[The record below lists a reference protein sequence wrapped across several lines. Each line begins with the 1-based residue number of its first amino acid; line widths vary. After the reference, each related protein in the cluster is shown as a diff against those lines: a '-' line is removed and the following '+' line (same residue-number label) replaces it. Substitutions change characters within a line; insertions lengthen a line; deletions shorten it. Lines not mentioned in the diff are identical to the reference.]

1 MNSSR
6 FPLISRS
13 FIGLSFSLC
22 AGALFAQDDEPPTI
36 SFPVPGSDAA
46 EVAAP
51 APAPAP
57 AEVELTTADF
67 MRAPLLLQPDL
78 NPSGTHVAA
87 LFSSGQESYQLVVR
101 DLATK
106 EDIFLGGGDFAVVDT
121 FRWLSDTHIAYNLVG
136 FNGQD
141 IGLMVADIND
151 PAGSYPIYQYGSA
164 RIVALQP
171 EKPLNPLVW
180 VSVGNSEGQPAVVEM
195 DAGTDRGGFIDI
207 RGENEEEGLL
217 EVARRHSETIIS
229 VVPQPEG
236 AQLGYLPDGQGS
248 IGYAYTVI
256 DERVVMSVWDGKEWF
271 ISPLDFSRADVI
283 DVGEEPGQIIMNIPG
298 PTGQPS
304 TLRFVSA
311 VSGELGDILLQ
322 DAGYDFNGSVFRDP
336 TSRAIVGAFYDR
348 NGPTSTWFDETYREV
363 QKALN
368 GYFPGRVVRLVDLS
382 DNGNTMLMAVTS
394 DRDPISYFTLDVAEK
409 KLDVLQGERPWLPG
423 RELSPTS
430 ILKYT
435 TSDGKKLDAYVTL
448 PEGTSKDNPAPL
460 VVLPHGG
467 PWARS
472 SWGFDPEAQ
481 LLAHHGF
488 AVIQPNYRG
497 STGYDWMFTEQ
508 ERGDMLMMHDD
519 VTQAVRTVLK
529 TGMVDPDRVGISGGG
544 FGGYLALTGL
554 VEEPEIYAAGATV
567 SGLFDWQRVANEIG
581 LEREKNAIYGRLFKL
596 LGDPG
601 SEAAKYDQISSG
613 RRVNQI
619 KAPVLVVKEKDGET
633 LEAKEADEL
642 IEDLLSAGVS
652 YEVHQ
657 IDSTV
662 AGLESRVALF
672 DRLIDFFN
680 KNLK

>member
-6 FPLISRS
+6 LPLFLRS
-13 FIGLSFSLC
+13 VIGLGAGLC
-22 AGALFAQDDEPPTI
+22 AGAILAQDEEPPTI
-36 SFPVPGSDAA
+36 SFPTPDADSA
-46 EVAAP
+46 DVAAP
-51 APAPAP
+51 APAPVT
-57 AEVELTTADF
+57 VELTTADF
-67 MRAPLLLQPDL
+67 MRGPLLLRPDI
-78 NPSGTHVAA
+78 NGSGTHVGA
-87 LFSSGQESYQLVVR
+87 LFSSGSELYQLVVR

-106 EDIFLGGGDFAVVDT
+106 EDIFLGGGESAIVDE
-121 FRWLSDTHIAYNLVG
+121 FQWLDDTHIAYNLLG
-136 FNGQD
+136 LNGAD
-141 IGLMVADIND
+141 LGLMVTDITN
-151 PAGSYPIYQYGSA
+151 PEKTYPIYQYGPA
-164 RIVALQP
+164 RIIAVQP
-171 EKPLNPLVW
+171 EKPLTPLVW
-180 VSVGNSEGQPAVVEM
+180 VSVGTSEGKPAVVEL
-195 DAGTDRGGFIDI
+195 DAATDRGGFVDI
-207 RGENEEEGLL
+207 RGENEEAGLI
-217 EVARRHSETIIS
+217 EVTSRHSEAIQS

-236 AQLGYLPDGQGS
+236 DQLGYLPDGKGS
-248 IGYAYTVI
+248 IGYAYTVVN
-256 DERVVMSVWDGKEWF
+256 EKVVMNVWDGKEWF
-271 ISPLDFSRADVI
+271 LSPLDFSRADVV
-283 DVGEEPGQIIMNIPG
+283 DVGGEPGQIIMNIPG

-348 NGPTSTWFDETYREV
+348 NGPTSTWFDESYREV

-368 GYFPGRVVRLVDLS
+368 GYFAGRVVRLVDLS
-382 DNGNTMLMAVTS
+382 NDANVMLMAVTS
-394 DRDPISYFTLDVAEK
+394 DRDPVSYFTLNLAEK

-430 ILKYT
+430 IIKFT
-435 TSDGKKLDAYVTL
+435 TADGKKLDAYVTL
-448 PEGTSKDNPAPL
+448 PEGTTKENPAPL
-460 VVLPHGG
+460 IVLPHGG

-488 AVIQPNYRG
+488 AVLQPNYRG
-497 STGYDWMFTEQ
+497 STGYDWMFTEA

-519 VTQAVRTVLK
+519 VTRSVRAVIK
-529 TGMVDPDRVGISGGG
+529 TGMIDADRIGISGGG

-554 VEEPEIYAAGATV
+554 VEEPDLYAAGATV

-581 LEREKNAIYGRLFKL
+581 MDREKSPVYGTLFEL

-619 KAPVLVVKEKDGET
+619 DDPILVVKERNGET

-642 IEDLLSAGVS
+642 IEDLLSAGVV
-652 YEVHQ
+652 YEVHHLDG
-657 IDSTV
+657 IG
-662 AGLESRVALF
+662 ALESRVALF
-672 DRLIDFFN
+672 DRLIGFF
-680 KNLK
+680 KQNLK